1 MQLTLPLNTETYFNS
16 IEKDNYSS
24 FFEQQK
30 SHKERKT
37 FAQFFTH
44 KNLVNYVLSKLDI
57 EYNST
62 VLDPACGA
70 GAFLTQLKR
79 YNNFNNIYGIDIDK
93 NAANL
98 CFQNLD
104 KKCPNIIIE
113 NTLKSFDLKKYF
125 PKLFANQGFDFII
138 GNPPFQNLKKNID
151 YDSNNKIYKQVTN
164 GIANSA
170 TLMIA
175 KSLELLKNNGYLA
188 FILPKNI
195 LRVDSFTKLRSY
207 LLKNTTIVSITDIG
221 HFFKDVR
228 GDQIIMIIKKELPNA
243 DHAIKIEILTKNAPL
258 QNLTHYHI
266 KQNIFND
273 FEIFPVFY
281 KKDLFSIYN
290 KFKNIKTTLCDI
302 CKNDIFRGISL
313 NFEEY
318 SLNEDYFENSIK
330 IYRGASIE
338 RFGIKKCFYI
348 NNNVLKLKNIERLQQ
363 EKIILQNLCSKEGG
377 IFATLSTNEELN
389 IDTVTNVIP
398 KTLNTRYILG
408 ILNSKIANIFI
419 IYLIFLHSN
428 FTMHT
433 DKTYIGQ
440 LPIAI
445 PSMQQEKII
454 IKLVDKLLSINDKY
468 SNEFFEVYNEMND
481 ILYDIYCFNEK
492 ERDVINSILKE
503 GMSKKQN

>member
-1 MQLTLPLNTETYFNS
+1 MQLQLSLKNEEYLTAQKDSYSTSFELQNS
-16 IEKDNYSS
+16 HE
-24 FFEQQK
+24 
-30 SHKERKT
+30 ERKV

-44 KNLVNYVLSKLDI
+44 KNLVNFILSKLDLKP
-57 EYNST
+57 NSY

-70 GAFLTQLKR
+70 GAFLSQVQKYTNVQ
-79 YNNFNNIYGIDIDK
+79 NIYGIDID
-93 NAANL
+93 NIAADL
-98 CFQNLD
+98 CFQNLNGF
-104 KKCPNIIIE
+104 CSNIVVG
-113 NTLKSFDLKKYF
+113 NTLKNFEIEKTF
-125 PKLFANQGFDFII
+125 PIINKNGGFDFIV

-228 GDQIIMIIKKELPNA
+228 GDQIIMIIK
-243 DHAIKIEILTKNAPL
+243 IEFLTKNAPL

-302 CKNDIFRGISL
+302 CTNDIFRGISL